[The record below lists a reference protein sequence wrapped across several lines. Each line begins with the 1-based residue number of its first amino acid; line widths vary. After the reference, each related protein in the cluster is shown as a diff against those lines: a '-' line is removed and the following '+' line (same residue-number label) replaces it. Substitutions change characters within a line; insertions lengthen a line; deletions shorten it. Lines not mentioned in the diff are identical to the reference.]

1 MGIRVLPPDVND
13 SVATFS
19 AVGDDVRFG
28 LTAVRNVGANVVS
41 EIVKARE
48 EKGAFTSFA
57 DFLSKVPASVCN
69 KRTIDSLIKAGAFDS
84 LGHSRRGL
92 NAVHETAID
101 SVVGVKRQEATGQFD
116 LFGDDPDLGGGVVVE
131 VPVLE
136 EWDKKTLLGFE
147 RDMLGLYVS
156 DHPLSGLEHV
166 IRSEA
171 THQVLTATPAH
182 GVGDG
187 TQLTLAGLVTRV
199 DRRIAKSGNAYAI
212 VALEDMSG
220 ETEISFFGK
229 TFDTYARELA
239 EDAVLTITVRARE
252 RGDGAVQFS
261 AVEVR
266 VPNVNLVDTS
276 PVAITLPASRVT
288 PPVVEQVKGI
298 LRSHPGQ
305 IEVRMVLTGTGD
317 PVTMRLGDEFRVA
330 RSSAL
335 YGDLKAAFGPSCL
348 AS

>member
-1 MGIRVLPPDVND
+1 MP
-13 SVATFS
+13 
-19 AVGDDVRFG
+19 
-28 LTAVRNVGANVVS
+28 
-41 EIVKARE
+41 
-48 EKGAFTSFA
+48 
-57 DFLSKVPASVCN
+57 
-69 KRTIDSLIKAGAFDS
+69 
-84 LGHSRRGL
+84 
-92 NAVHETAID
+92 
-101 SVVGVKRQEATGQFD
+101 
-116 LFGDDPDLGGGVVVE
+116 
-131 VPVLE
+131 
-136 EWDKKTLLGFE
+136 EWDKKTLLAFE

-171 THQVLTATPAH
+171 THQVITADAAH

-187 TQLTLAGLVTRV
+187 AQITFAGLVTRV

-229 TFDTYARELA
+229 TFDTYARDLA
-239 EDAVLTITVRARE
+239 EDAVIAVIVRARE
-252 RGDGAVQFS
+252 RADGGMQFS

-266 VPNVNLVDTS
+266 VPNVNVVDTS
-276 PVAITLPASRVT
+276 PVAITLPATRVT

-298 LRSHPGQ
+298 LRSHPGG
-305 IEVRMVLTGTGD
+305 IEVRMVLTGTGE
-317 PVTMRLGDEFRVA
+317 PITMRLGDEFRVA